1 MNLKQL
7 CLLKELLMAD
17 EEDDGGEVQ
26 EDVQDQEY
34 AGGGG
39 GLEETSDSSAADEE
53 LDGDQDD
60 PDNGGRP
67 AVISAGPSSTGDSL
81 LNGSNN
87 LAGIKEPTTFRPPI
101 WQSVGNVSGQAVTF
115 KGIPFWAS
123 HPPTLPV
130 LMFFFCPAFCVRP
143 FFFARWLLM
152 SFSCEMPLD
161 RLALFTSLARLSTCV
176 SRSGAKK
183 SRSREKI
190 SAIKAPLDGLRMRM
204 VHHWQ

>member
-1 MNLKQL
+1 MDGLLDLLHRNEKVPIPWDIRRLDICSVHLLFLSWPACVCVFARRQQFFV
-7 CLLKELLMAD
+7 CLLCWTFWNEFLNFVCLKEFLMAD

-34 AGGGG
+34 AGGG

-67 AVISAGPSSTGDSL
+67 AVISAGPSSSVDSL

-115 KGIPFWAS
+115 KGIHILLGQPQ
-123 HPPTLPV
+123 PTHSARFDV
-130 LMFFFCPAFCVRP
+130 FCPAFCVHP
-143 FFFARWLLM
+143 FFF
-152 SFSCEMPLD
+152 
-161 RLALFTSLARLSTCV
+161 
-176 SRSGAKK
+176 
-183 SRSREKI
+183 
-190 SAIKAPLDGLRMRM
+190 
-204 VHHWQ
+204 